1 MRKLNCVTITC
12 CIFCLLTMAADPAP
26 AQTFTTLHSFDNHD
40 GSQPYGPL
48 IQSGGIFYGTTRA
61 GGRHNGGTVF
71 TITSGGALTTI
82 YDFCSQGGH
91 KCTDGAAPQAGLIL
105 GPDGGLYGTTL
116 GGGTGG
122 GFGSGFGTV
131 FQITSSGV
139 LTTLHSFQG
148 SDGADP
154 LSLVLGTDGNFY
166 GTTSLG
172 GMGGHICLRNKKYV
186 LNYGT
191 AFKMT
196 PSGSLTTLY
205 SFCSRNNCPDG
216 SQPEAGLVEGSDG
229 NFYGTTAYGGTGQKP
244 CGGDCGTVFKITPD
258 GVLTTLHKFH
268 STDRAIPEA
277 ALVQA
282 SDGNFYGT
290 TFEGGAGAY
299 STGTAF
305 KMTADGVL
313 TTIYTFCS
321 QGGGN
326 CTDGANPGSALIQ
339 STDGNLYGTTIY
351 YGAHPQGTVFEMT
364 TSGVLTTLHGFDNT
378 DGANPMAPLV
388 LGANGTLYGT
398 TYGGGPMGYGT
409 VFSLSVGLAP
419 FVKP

>member
-12 CIFCLLTMAADPAP
+12 CIFCLLTMAAVPAP
-26 AQTFTTLHSFDNHD
+26 SQTFTSLHSFDNHD

-122 GFGSGFGTV
+122 GFGTV

-172 GMGGHICLRNKKYV
+172 GMGGHICFKNRKTALKC
-186 LNYGT
+186 GT
-191 AFKMT
+191 AFKIT
-196 PSGSLTTLY
+196 PSGTLTTLY
-205 SFCSRNNCPDG
+205 SFCSRNDCPDG
-216 SQPEAGLVEGSDG
+216 AEPGAGLVEGSDG
-229 NFYGTTAYGGTGQKP
+229 NFYGTTGGGGDNQLPT
-244 CGGDCGTVFKITPD
+244 CGGCGTVFRITGD

-268 STDRAIPEA
+268 SKDGYDPQA

-282 SDGNFYGT
+282 TDGNFYGT
-290 TFEGGAGAY
+290 TLWGGTGVHPV
-299 STGTAF
+299 GTAF

-321 QGGGN
+321 QGGN
-326 CTDGANPGSALIQ
+326 YCTDGYFPAAPLIQ
-339 STDGNLYGTTIY
+339 ATDGNLYGVTGALGAGTIF
-351 YGAHPQGTVFEMT
+351 QLT
-364 TSGVLTTLHGFDNT
+364 TSGMLTTLYTFCSQSNCT
-378 DGANPMAPLV
+378 DGQQPLAGLV
-388 LGANGTLYGT
+388 QAGDGTFYGT
-398 TYGGGPMGYGT
+398 TYGGGLMGYGT

-419 FVKP
+419 LR